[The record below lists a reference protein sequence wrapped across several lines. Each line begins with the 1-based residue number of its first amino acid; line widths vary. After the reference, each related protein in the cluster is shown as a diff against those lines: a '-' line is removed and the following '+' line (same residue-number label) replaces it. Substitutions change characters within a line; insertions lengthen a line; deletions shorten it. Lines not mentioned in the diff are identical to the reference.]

1 MRYDEVICWDP
12 ILSDKLVEM
21 KKKTEQAKKYCPEDD
36 TTAFNIIN
44 KIMEERLSMGVYCSP
59 VTIMTRIRDLEG
71 RLKMLADKHG
81 LVIESEYTDTDG
93 IARITVSKYEKEE
106 SIHKRYTVYREDFS
120 NYVHFEQM
128 SAKLLDKIKEDF
140 DLKDERTLIKHGCAL
155 AKIKISQEVNK
166 WGIHVDVVYD
176 EHSEMAFVRVFTP
189 QKVSWSYARFR
200 QFAITKRTLLDDC
213 ALVKT
218 CNDIVEKTKKY
229 YCLVY
234 NKEETEM
241 PIKYSQIDINKLFV
255 APITDVI
262 ANTINAKKV
271 IFNGPATIV
280 MWKDGSKTVVK
291 AQYGETVDYE
301 KGLAMAIVK
310 YVMGNKGNYYTKF
323 SKLLNNAEVVS

>member
-1 MRYDEVICWDP
+1 MRYDEVVCWDP
-12 ILSDKLVEM
+12 MLSDKLVEM

-81 LVIESEYTDTDG
+81 LVIEYEYTDTDG

-120 NYVHFEQM
+120 NYVHFEQI

-189 QKVSWSYARFR
+189 LEVSWSNARFR

-218 CNDIVEKTKKY
+218 CNDIVEKIKAY
-229 YCLVY
+229 FCLVD

-241 PIKYSQIDINKLFV
+241 PIKNPQLDTYKMLIGSLIP
-255 APITDVI
+255 APK
-262 ANTINAKKV
+262 AKKV

-280 MWKDGSKTVVK
+280 MWEDGTKTVVK

-310 YVMGNKGNYYTKF
+310 KVMGNKGNYYTKF